1 MPQPKKSGS
10 SGRKPAS
17 ADGKPGGARKP
28 SPKPAARKQAASKP
42 AARKPAASKP
52 ATRKQASAKPAARK
66 PAASNPARKPGAQR
80 GRGAASGGRGSSHK
94 PARAAAPERREDALL
109 PSSVAA
115 ARELLTR
122 GIMITGDRLQDT
134 LDEAVRRGRMT
145 AADAEE
151 LVQVLVEV
159 GRRQTQDALAE
170 LEGLVERSAEET
182 RRRTGSRVRS
192 VAAAARRVPGTDR
205 ALRTVDRARRAA
217 GLGSAF
223 PIIGYDELTAAQV
236 IDRLSELTPAELRK
250 VRDHERRNAQR
261 KSILGAI
268 DKRLT

>member
-10 SGRKPAS
+10 SGRKS
-17 ADGKPGGARKP
+17 AAGSKPGGARTA
-28 SPKPAARKQAASKP
+28 SSKPAARKQGSA
-42 AARKPAASKP
+42 KPAAS
-52 ATRKQASAKPAARK
+52 KQASAKPARK
-66 PAASNPARKPGAQR
+66 KAASR
-80 GRGAASGGRGSSHK
+80 GRGAASGGRGASHK
-94 PARAAAPERREDALL
+94 PAPVAAPAQRDDKFL
-109 PSSVAA
+109 PSSVTA

-122 GIMITGDRLQDT
+122 GIMITGDRLQET

-151 LVQVLVEV
+151 LVQVLLQV

-182 RRRTGSRVRS
+182 RRAAGSRARS
-192 VAAAARRVPGTDR
+192 VVALARRVPGTDR
-205 ALRTVDRARRAA
+205 ALRTADRARRAA

-236 IDRLSELTPAELRK
+236 LERLPDLTPPELRK
-250 VRDHERRNAQR
+250 VRDHERRHAQR

-268 DKRLT
+268 DKRLG

>member
-1 MPQPKKSGS
+1 MPQPKKPGS
-10 SGRKPAS
+10 SGRKPA
-17 ADGKPGGARKP
+17 AGGKPEGARKA
-28 SPKPAARKQAASKP
+28 SSKPAARKQRP
-42 AARKPAASKP
+42 
-52 ATRKQASAKPAARK
+52 AKPAARK
-66 PAASNPARKPGAQR
+66 QGPAKPAARKQGPAKPARKQAAPR
-80 GRGAASGGRGSSHK
+80 GRGAASGGRGASHK
-94 PARAAAPERREDALL
+94 PAPAAAPAQREDALL
-109 PSSVAA
+109 PSSVTA

-122 GIMITGDRLQDT
+122 GIMITGDRLQET
-134 LDEAVRRGRMT
+134 MDEAVRRGRMT

-151 LVQVLVEV
+151 LVQVLVQV

-182 RRRTGSRVRS
+182 RRLTGSRVRGV
-192 VAAAARRVPGTDR
+192 VAVARRVPGTDR

-236 IDRLSELTPAELRK
+236 MGRLTDLTPPELRK

-268 DKRLT
+268 DKRLG

>member
-17 ADGKPGGARKP
+17 AGGKPGGARKP
-28 SPKPAARKQAASKP
+28 S
-42 AARKPAASKP
+42 
-52 ATRKQASAKPAARK
+52 AKPAARK
-66 PAASNPARKPGAQR
+66 PASTKPAARKQTSAKPAARKQTSAKPATRKGATPR
-80 GRGAASGGRGSSHK
+80 GRGAASGGRGASHK
-94 PARAAAPERREDALL
+94 PAPAVAPVRREDALL

-122 GIMITGDRLQDT
+122 GIVITGDRLQET

-151 LVQVLVEV
+151 LVRVLVEV

-236 IDRLSELTPAELRK
+236 IGRLSELTPAELRK
-250 VRDHERRNAQR
+250 VRDHERRNAKR
-261 KSILGAI
+261 KSILGTVE
-268 DKRLT
+268 KRLA

>member
-1 MPQPKKSGS
+1 MPQPKKPGS
-10 SGRKPAS
+10 SGRKPA
-17 ADGKPGGARKP
+17 AGGKPEGARKA
-28 SPKPAARKQAASKP
+28 SSKPAARKQG
-42 AARKPAASKP
+42 
-52 ATRKQASAKPAARK
+52 SAKPAARK
-66 PAASNPARKPGAQR
+66 QGLAKPARKQAAPR
-80 GRGAASGGRGSSHK
+80 GRGAASGGRGASHK
-94 PARAAAPERREDALL
+94 PAPAQREDALL
-109 PSSVAA
+109 PSSVTA

-122 GIMITGDRLQDT
+122 GIMITGDRLQET
-134 LDEAVRRGRMT
+134 MDEAVRRGRMT

-151 LVQVLVEV
+151 LVQVLVQV

-182 RRRTGSRVRS
+182 RRLTGSRVRGV
-192 VAAAARRVPGTDR
+192 VAVARRVPGTDR

-236 IDRLSELTPAELRK
+236 MGRLTDLTPPELRK

-268 DKRLT
+268 DKRLG

>member
-17 ADGKPGGARKP
+17 ASGKPGGARKP
-28 SPKPAARKQAASKP
+28 SPKRAARKPAASKPAARKQTSAKP

-52 ATRKQASAKPAARK
+52 ARKGAA
-66 PAASNPARKPGAQR
+66 PR
-80 GRGAASGGRGSSHK
+80 GRGAASGGRGASLK
-94 PARAAAPERREDALL
+94 PAPAAATEQRDGALL

-115 ARELLTR
+115 VRDLLTR
-122 GIMITGDRLQDT
+122 GIVITGDRLQET

-145 AADAEE
+145 RADAEE
-151 LVQVLVEV
+151 LVQVLVQV

-170 LEGLVERSAEET
+170 LESLVERSAEET
-182 RRRTGSRVRS
+182 RRQTGSRVRS
-192 VAAAARRVPGTDR
+192 VATAARRAPGADR
-205 ALRTVDRARRAA
+205 ALRTMDRARRAA

-236 IDRLSELTPAELRK
+236 LVRLTDLTPAELRK
-250 VRDHERRNAQR
+250 VRDHERRTAER
-261 KSILGAI
+261 KSVLGAI
-268 DKRLT
+268 EKRLA

>member
-17 ADGKPGGARKP
+17 AGGTPGGARKP
-28 SPKPAARKQAASKP
+28 SAKPAARKQSSAKPAARKQAASKP
-42 AARKPAASKP
+42 ARKGPAP
-52 ATRKQASAKPAARK
+52 
-66 PAASNPARKPGAQR
+66 R
-80 GRGAASGGRGSSHK
+80 GRGAASGGRGASHK
-94 PARAAAPERREDALL
+94 PAPAAAPVQREDALL

-122 GIMITGDRLQDT
+122 GIVITGDRLQET

-192 VAAAARRVPGTDR
+192 VAAAARRLPGTDR
-205 ALRTVDRARRAA
+205 TLRTVDRARRAA

-223 PIIGYDELTAAQV
+223 PITGYDELTAAQV
-236 IDRLSELTPAELRK
+236 IGRLAELTPAELRK
-250 VRDHERRNAQR
+250 VRDHERRNAKR
-261 KSILGAI
+261 KSILGTVE
-268 DKRLT
+268 KRLA